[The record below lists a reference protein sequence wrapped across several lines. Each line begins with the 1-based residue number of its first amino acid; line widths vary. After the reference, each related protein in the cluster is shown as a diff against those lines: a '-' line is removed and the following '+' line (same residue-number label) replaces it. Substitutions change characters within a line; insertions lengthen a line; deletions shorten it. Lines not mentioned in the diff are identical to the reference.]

1 VGTEL
6 NSILL
11 AADGSGVASWVAADL
26 ARRTGAELHVVRVWS
41 ADLPG
46 AYALTMPS
54 VRARCHEQKAGETIS
69 EDVER
74 IEETGAT
81 VAAAH
86 YARGDAATEVCA
98 LAAEIDVDLVVVG
111 SRGLGPVGRLT
122 DGSISER
129 VVRLAACPV
138 LMARD
143 GEAPWPP
150 ARVVAGV
157 DFPEDSVAVARL
169 AAAIGDLAGAETLL
183 VNAQSPSE
191 IGHKARV
198 SGARRVDC
206 EMLDVRELLL
216 GRVAS
221 GIDADVGTRP
231 DMRVIVGDA
240 ADAIRAA
247 AQGAGQPVLTA
258 VGSRGLGTLARV
270 TVGSVSTGVLRAARG
285 PVLVYGRPQRRG
297 PRPIRRPTKRGGT
310 TWTPYLGKSSS
321 GWRRPAEARASRCTC
336 PPTGPARGRGRT
348 RSA

>member
-81 VAAAH
+81 
-86 YARGDAATEVCA
+86 EVCA

-138 LMARD
+138 LVARD

-157 DFPEDSVAVARL
+157 DFSEDSVTAARL
-169 AAAIGDLAGAETLL
+169 AAAIGGLAGAETLL

-206 EMLDVRELLL
+206 EMLDVRKLL

-221 GIDADVGTRP
+221 RVEADVGTRP
-231 DMRVIVGDA
+231 GTRGIVGDA

-247 AQGAGQPVLTA
+247 AEGAGQPVLTA
-258 VGSRGLGTLARV
+258 VGSRGLGALARV
-270 TVGSVSTGVLRAARG
+270 TVGSVSTSVLRAARG
-285 PVLVYGRPQRRG
+285 PVLVYGQP
-297 PRPIRRPTKRGGT
+297 
-310 TWTPYLGKSSS
+310 
-321 GWRRPAEARASRCTC
+321 
-336 PPTGPARGRGRT
+336 
-348 RSA
+348 